1 MNEKQFH
8 ETITVLIKGSDSLEE
23 YMAICTIVFA
33 NMPDNHREFYYK
45 SYHAMKSAA
54 DLLHNNGLSGTEF
67 TEAIELIAKTLEGK
81 DKPQPDGGISD
92 NVTPIKH

>member
-1 MNEKQFH
+1 MNQQHFH
-8 ETITVLIKGSDSLEE
+8 EIITVLIKGSDSLEE
-23 YMAICTIVFA
+23 YMAICTLIFA

-54 DLLHNNGLSGTEF
+54 ALLQDNGLSGTEF

-81 DKPQPDGGISD
+81 DRPQPDE
-92 NVTPIKH
+92 VKH